1 MIVLC
6 VFVFF
11 NARFTFR
18 RFARRVKTVTIE
30 HIPYIITFS
39 ALVLFVLP
47 VYILENSFAITHTP
61 CEPVTEAE
69 IITYV
74 VETSGPLPEPTTTQ
88 KYTEV
93 VATLT
98 AYCPCKRCCG
108 KTDGITASGTKATAG
123 RTVAVDNSIIPYGT
137 EIIIDGHSYI
147 AEDCGAAVKGYTIDI
162 FFDTHEEALSFGKQ
176 TKTVYVAETV

>member
-1 MIVLC
+1 M
-6 VFVFF
+6 
-11 NARFTFR
+11 R
-18 RFARRVKTVTIE
+18 E
-30 HIPYIITFS
+30 HIPNIVTLAVFILLI
-39 ALVLFVLP
+39 AP
-47 VYILENSFAITHTP
+47 VYIFENSFATTHTP
-61 CEPVTEAE
+61 CELTTCIA
-69 IITYV
+69 
-74 VETSGPLPEPTTTQ
+74 ETSEPTTTQ

-108 KTDGITASGTKATAG
+108 KTDGITASGTQATAG

-162 FFDTHEEALSFGKQ
+162 FFTTHEEALSFGKQ
-176 TKTVYVAETV
+176 TKTVYIAETV

>member
-1 MIVLC
+1 M
-6 VFVFF
+6 
-11 NARFTFR
+11 R
-18 RFARRVKTVTIE
+18 E
-30 HIPYIITFS
+30 HIPNIVTLAVFILLI
-39 ALVLFVLP
+39 AP
-47 VYILENSFAITHTP
+47 VYILENSFATTHTP
-61 CEPVTEAE
+61 CEPTTAAE
-69 IITYV
+69 IITCV
-74 VETSGPLPEPTTTQ
+74 VETSELITEPTTTQ

-108 KTDGITASGTKATAG
+108 KTDGITASGPQATAG

-147 AEDCGAAVKGYTIDI
+147 AEDCGAVVKGYTIDI

-176 TKTVYVAETV
+176 TKTVYIAETV